1 MTSAAT
7 IAAERLPLE
16 LQGADF
22 PYTRSGAHAT
32 PANGWLLVMAGVAAG
47 FLALVAPLPF
57 ADNTAGVHNA
67 REHLPCRPRLVMGSR
82 QPGESRPP
90 HMQG

>member
-1 MTSAAT
+1 
-7 IAAERLPLE
+7 
-16 LQGADF
+16 
-22 PYTRSGAHAT
+22 
-32 PANGWLLVMAGVAAG
+32 MAGVAAG
-47 FLALVAPLPF
+47 FLALVAPLPL

-67 REHLPCRPRLVMGSR
+67 REHLPYRPRLVMGSR